1 MGCHRLLRF
10 LPGKLHPNNV
20 VMAQIHQRERHVL
33 TDWLEGFGL
42 FTTEYDVGCDFCLY
56 SLYYVEIYSLS
67 NFFDESFLL

>member
-1 MGCHRLLRF
+1 
-10 LPGKLHPNNV
+10 
-20 VMAQIHQRERHVL
+20 MARPSNAMLNRSYRMN
-33 TDWLEGFGL
+33 TLEGFGL